1 MLIIVYPL
9 TPPRSSPHPHPLK
22 STFEKFI
29 PQFSYV
35 PGRVEASET
44 AGRVVDTAYTVSLF
58 MKLTFWREQT
68 EKNVGTGRK
77 KY

>member
-44 AGRVVDTAYTVSLF
+44 AGRVVDTAYTVSLHEADI
-58 MKLTFWREQT
+58 LEGANRE
-68 EKNVGTGRK
+68 ECRDR
-77 KY
+77 